1 MNYVNSTDLVRHLM
15 EKVSEDT
22 DKKLMQ
28 QLNWLVSRGLLVAE
42 LGPMMIV
49 QEAHSLNIRV
59 EQTVELVLKDKE
71 YIEKLEDEIKE
82 LRKVVEAINTAS
94 GISSNVRGGR

>member
-1 MNYVNSTDLVRHLM
+1 MNYTNSMDLVRDLT
-15 EKVSEDT
+15 EKVSDDT

-28 QLNWLVSRGLLVAE
+28 QLNWLVSRGLLVVE
-42 LGPMMIV
+42 LGPMKMV

-71 YIEKLEDEIKE
+71 YIERLEKENTE
-82 LRKVVEAINTAS
+82 LRVFKDHIMNSAKTLK
-94 GISSNVRGGR
+94 